1 MTVVKVN
8 DSLTKYKHKT
18 YVGILQILNKIAFLN
33 TVVFQY

>member
-1 MTVVKVN
+1 MMSVQP
-8 DSLTKYKHKT
+8 